1 MAFIG
6 TLRGV
11 TLSRRGKQWGRL
23 KEGRSEAFFILLHY
37 SWNGTATYDQPFH
50 IKYVEQILLVSL
62 YESRL
67 TANSALVS
75 SKYKKGD
82 EYNDYDYA

>member
-23 KEGRSEAFFILLHY
+23 KEGRSEAFLFYFTIHGMVQLH
-37 SWNGTATYDQPFH
+37 T
-50 IKYVEQILLVSL
+50 ISL
-62 YESRL
+62 SI
-67 TANSALVS
+67 
-75 SKYKKGD
+75 
-82 EYNDYDYA
+82 